1 VTTTAVSCPRFE
13 SRTQGANRMQPDGG
27 RRQLVAAGGRRPVLV
42 KDFLYGGFEA
52 QQREKT
58 RAEVSLMRDRLVRV
72 EASSRAAREKEAIKS
87 SDVENMLGNLDT
99 VKANSRRFLTS
110 QASKALREE
119 TARTHQTNAAKL
131 FEAASAGDSDAC
143 VEILRR
149 ERDALTRLARME
161 GQPEGQTRTSALVNA
176 VDVDGRRPLHYAAC
190 HGVARV
196 VSLLLGAGA
205 DESAVDSDGYSAL
218 HYACRWNQPDAV
230 DILAWHVDV
239 NATDSWGQTALHV
252 AAASEG
258 SQLVNV
264 LVMRGARVAQQDND
278 GRTATDVATLH
289 CDEAFKNAVR
299 LATDEAAAL
308 TFGPG
313 EFDIVNEMSSLTD
326 ELSLTQQIVAEL
338 YDLGDATAEQ
348 LDGMVAQLEVFGA
361 DGAAA
366 EARLGKS
373 GPVGMGEFEALKL
386 RLATDLELFK
396 SSPAPNYAGA
406 AATIV
411 PGRDGPGTS

>member
-1 VTTTAVSCPRFE
+1 
-13 SRTQGANRMQPDGG
+13 M
-27 RRQLVAAGGRRPVLV
+27 
-42 KDFLYGGFEA
+42 
-52 QQREKT
+52 
-58 RAEVSLMRDRLVRV
+58 
-72 EASSRAAREKEAIKS
+72 I
-87 SDVENMLGNLDT
+87 
-99 VKANSRRFLTS
+99 
-110 QASKALREE
+110 
-119 TARTHQTNAAKL
+119 
-131 FEAASAGDSDAC
+131 
-143 VEILRR
+143 
-149 ERDALTRLARME
+149 
-161 GQPEGQTRTSALVNA
+161 A

-218 HYACRWNQPDAV
+218 HYACRWNQPNAV

-308 TFGPG
+308 AFGPG

-348 LDGMVAQLEVFGA
+348 LDGMVAQLEVFGS

-411 PGRDGPGTS
+411 PGRDGRGTSFSANIYFSSIAASHTRHTMVPSNTDSKPAYLPVCTSTRVCTPAKITAPSWFRSLSSPGAPAASPSLPSRRATIPA